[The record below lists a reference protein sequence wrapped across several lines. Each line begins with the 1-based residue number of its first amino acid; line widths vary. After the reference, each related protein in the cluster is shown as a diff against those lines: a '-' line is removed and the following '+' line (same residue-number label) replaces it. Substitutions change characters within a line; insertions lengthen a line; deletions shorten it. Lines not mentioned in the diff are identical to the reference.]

1 MQIYRN
7 ITNIPLTEI
16 KDTVSTYERAGYS
29 GVLTT
34 ELKHDP
40 FLPLGIAAVH
50 TQKMNL
56 ATGIAVSFLRS
67 PMAVANLGWDLNEAS
82 QGRFTLGLGTQIR
95 AHNEKRFSAPWS
107 PPAPRMRE
115 YIKALKAIWRCWKYG
130 EKLDFKGEHYNFT
143 LMTPEF
149 VPENSDLAL
158 PPVTLAAVGPFML
171 KTAAEV
177 ADGVRLH
184 GFCTQKYYEETI
196 SPKLQEGLV
205 ASNRS
210 RDNFEVSGGGFLATG
225 PDDESVAKAAEIVRY
240 RVGFTAQRQ
249 HIGPCLKRMA
259 MVILGEN

>member
-16 KDTVSTYERAGYS
+16 KDTVSIYESAGYS

-50 TQKMNL
+50 TQKINL

-130 EKLDFKGEHYNFT
+130 EKLDIKGDHYKIT
-143 LMTPEF
+143 
-149 VPENSDLAL
+149 
-158 PPVTLAAVGPFML
+158 
-171 KTAAEV
+171 
-177 ADGVRLH
+177 
-184 GFCTQKYYEETI
+184 
-196 SPKLQEGLV
+196 
-205 ASNRS
+205 
-210 RDNFEVSGGGFLATG
+210 
-225 PDDESVAKAAEIVRY
+225 
-240 RVGFTAQRQ
+240 
-249 HIGPCLKRMA
+249 
-259 MVILGEN
+259 

>member
-7 ITNIPLTEI
+7 ITNIPLGEI
-16 KDTVSTYERAGYS
+16 ADTVPSYEKSGYS
-29 GVLTT
+29 GLLTT

-40 FLPLGIAAVH
+40 FLPLGVAAVH
-50 TQKMNL
+50 TKEVNL

-82 QGRFTLGLGTQIR
+82 HGRFTLGLGTQIR

-115 YIKALKAIWRCWKYG
+115 YINALKAIWRCWKYG
-130 EKLDFKGEHYNFT
+130 DKLDFRGDHYNFT

-149 VPENSDLAL
+149 VPEKSDLAL
-158 PPVTLAAVGPFML
+158 PPVTLAAVGPLML

-184 GFCTQKYYEETI
+184 GFCTLKY
-196 SPKLQEGLV
+196 
-205 ASNRS
+205 
-210 RDNFEVSGGGFLATG
+210 
-225 PDDESVAKAAEIVRY
+225 
-240 RVGFTAQRQ
+240 
-249 HIGPCLKRMA
+249 
-259 MVILGEN
+259 